1 MPFPFQAYDTITRTS
16 HPSLFQAVAI
26 RAKHM
31 HELAIL
37 NGTLRDIDNKC
48 LNCGAQGHK
57 TWECKENSIFTA
69 SVICNACGG
78 IGHVSKLSRSNGISF
93 RILT

>member
-1 MPFPFQAYDTITRTS
+1 M
-16 HPSLFQAVAI
+16 AI

-78 IGHVSKLSRSNGISF
+78 IGHVSKLPRLNGIF
-93 RILT
+93 YKKKILTY